1 MKERKQTM
9 KPTTKTAFETEY
21 RIVTPDGENVLD
33 DTGWPRTFKHK
44 RTAQSWI
51 KMMKA
56 RGDKTNY
63 SIIAET
69 FEVIYCKPE

>member
-1 MKERKQTM
+1 MRPM
-9 KPTTKTAFETEY
+9 KPTFETEY
-21 RIVTPDGENVLD
+21 RIVTPDGNNVLD
-33 DTGWPRTFKHK
+33 DRGWPRSFKHK
-44 RTAQSWI
+44 RTAESWI

-69 FEVIYCKPE
+69 FEVLYVKPE